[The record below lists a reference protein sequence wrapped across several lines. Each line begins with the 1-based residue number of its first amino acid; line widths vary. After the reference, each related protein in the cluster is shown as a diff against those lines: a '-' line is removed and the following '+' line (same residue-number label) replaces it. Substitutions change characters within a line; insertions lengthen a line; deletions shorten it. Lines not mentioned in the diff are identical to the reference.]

1 MNFEEILV
9 HHLLDHRHQLLFK
22 LGPVEFFWSRHL
34 MYIWIACAVSIVVLG
49 FAARGKGRIAQM
61 LRHAVEVIVLYLR
74 DEVLHP
80 IFHEHTD
87 YYLPYFLTLFFFIFI
102 ANLIGLV
109 PQTSAVTANISVTAG
124 LALCTFGL
132 INFAGMKAQG
142 PVSYVKHIIPGGV
155 PHADFSSFSGIL
167 LSPLVLLFR
176 TLIFAIEIIGLCA
189 KTFALCIRLFA
200 NIISGHIVALAFI
213 SLIFIFSAMAQW
225 LGLVVAPA
233 AVGLALFVALL
244 DVLVSLIQAYIFTML
259 TAVFVG
265 GSLHPH

>member
-22 LGPVEFFWSRHL
+22 LGPVDFYWSRHL
-34 MYIWIACAVSIVVLG
+34 MYIWIASAVSILLLG
-49 FAARGKGRIAQM
+49 FAARGKGRVALM

-87 YYLPYFLTLFFFIFI
+87 FYLPYFLTLFFFILI

-132 INFAGMKAQG
+132 IQFAGAKEQG
-142 PVSYVKHIIPGGV
+142 PVGYFMHIVPGGV
-155 PHADFSSFSGIL
+155 PWWLWPL
-167 LSPLVLLFR
+167 LLV
-176 TLIFAIEIIGLCA
+176 IEIGGMIA
-189 KTFALCIRLFA
+189 KCVALCIRLFA

-213 SLIFIFSAMAQW
+213 SLIFIFGQMASW
-225 LGLVVAPA
+225 LGLVVSPA

-244 DVLVSLIQAYIFTML
+244 DVLVSLIQAYIFTIL

-265 GSLHPH
+265 GAVHPH